1 MFTLIWLSTFGY
13 SYFKGHF
20 ADRGRYK
27 SLVCPFLAF
36 FQMIVLKV
44 KDLDLSQVVDKLL
57 ENKEQLIEYLREA
70 NWSADGMTTG
80 TWV

>member
-1 MFTLIWLSTFGY
+1 
-13 SYFKGHF
+13 
-20 ADRGRYK
+20 
-27 SLVCPFLAF
+27 
-36 FQMIVLKV
+36 MIVLKV
-44 KDLDLSQVVDKLL
+44 KDLDLTQVVDRLL